1 MIIYARSP
9 YFVEINEAGQV
20 GSKVELLIYNAPNS
34 VPTTPTYTIA
44 KSAASATQRAGVYNI
59 SPFIREYIDNI
70 VSSDS
75 TNNRWCNVRVNKY
88 KETSAGVY
96 SLIRYDDFACVDGYT
111 NYMGGYN
118 QDEVFGRCAILADDT
133 KEIQYLYGNTHFID
147 VVSDI
152 SLGDRLDV
160 EYRDLSG
167 NNATTVNVLPST
179 TPSKKY
185 MNKVNVT
192 TTSPNYAN
200 GNTITFK
207 YYVGATLSYSSTF
220 RVIPICEPK
229 YTPVVCSF
237 INRFG
242 GWQFLTFFK
251 AQTNAIN
258 VTSTNYSLLPSSVN
272 YNVYKGQNKSFNING
287 NQSVILNTGFV
298 PENYS
303 DLIQDLLLSETVLLD
318 NKPANVKTQ
327 ATDLKSSLKDNNI
340 NYTIEFEY
348 AYNLI
353 NNVI

>member
-9 YFVEINEAGQV
+9 YFIEINEANQV
-20 GSKVELLIYNAPNS
+20 GSKVELFIYNAPNS

-44 KSAASATQRAGVYNI
+44 KSAASSTQRANVYNI
-59 SPFIREYIDNI
+59 APYLREYIDNI

-75 TNNRWCNVRVNKY
+75 TNNRWCNVRVKRY
-88 KETSAGVY
+88 KETSIGVY
-96 SLIRYDDFACVDGYT
+96 SELTYFDFAGVDGYT
-111 NYMGGYN
+111 NYLGGYN
-118 QDEVFGRCAILADDT
+118 QQEVFGRCAILADNT

-147 VVSDI
+147 VVTDI
-152 SLGDRLDV
+152 SLGDKLDV

-167 NNATTVNVLPST
+167 NNASTVNVLPAT
-179 TPSKKY
+179 TPTKKY

-207 YYVGATLSYSSTF
+207 YYVGANLSYSSTF
-220 RVIPICEPK
+220 RVVPICEPK

-272 YNVYKGQNKSFNING
+272 YNVYKGQNKAFNFNG

-318 NKPANVKTQ
+318 NKPATVKTQ
-327 ATDLKSSLKDNNI
+327 ASELKTSLKDNNI

>member
-9 YFVEINEAGQV
+9 YFTEINEAGQV

-34 VPTTPTYTIA
+34 VPSTPTYTIA
-44 KSAASATQRAGVYNI
+44 KSAASDTQRAGIYNI
-59 SPFIREYIDNI
+59 SPFLREYIDNI
-70 VSSDS
+70 VPNDS
-75 TNNRWCNVRVNKY
+75 TNNRWCNVRVKKY

-118 QDEVFGRCAILADDT
+118 QQETFGRLAILADST

-152 SLGDRLDV
+152 SLGDKLDV
-160 EYRDLSG
+160 EYRSLNG
-167 NNATTVNVLPST
+167 NNLTTVNILPET
-179 TPSKKY
+179 TPSAKY

-207 YYVGATLSYSSTF
+207 YYVGANLSYSSTF
-220 RVIPICEPK
+220 RVVPICEPK

-272 YNVYKGQNKSFNING
+272 YNVYKGQNKAFNFNG

-303 DLIQDLLLSETVLLD
+303 DWIQDLLLSETVLRD
-318 NKPANVKTQ
+318 NKPGTVKTQ
-327 ATDLKSSLKDNNI
+327 STDLKS
-340 NYTIEFEY
+340 
-348 AYNLI
+348 
-353 NNVI
+353 